1 MQLSDGRPLN
11 MWSYNKSELIFLIM
25 FICIFPQSI
34 YTQFIGILA
43 ITDEFFAIC
52 GFFSF
57 IRYSSR
63 RKVWQISSYIK
74 KIFIILILLLSLGW
88 ISTLVYKIQRN
99 INANLSDCFTFVKF
113 YLIFFY
119 SIKLLTQCYLC
130 KITNVLYRIVKVYLF
145 ASIVCLIL
153 NLLIDI
159 GMTEDYRFGIRAFK
173 FINSNAGDYSSILV
187 ISLSIIIINEA
198 INCRRDNLLKIICLI
213 CLFMTLRGKAI
224 GLGFTFIALDL
235 FLKKH
240 SYLNRK
246 ALIGLSILGIIG
258 GFFQLKY
265 YFIDNVT
272 PRSLFLANGII
283 TANNYFPLGAGYS
296 TYGSNMAKVYYSPLY
311 DKYGFDSI
319 WGMNSEDQQFLN
331 DNFWPMVMGQFGW
344 FGTILYLSI
353 LCIIF
358 NITNRHISSRKLKLA
373 GLTLFFLIAYSSVGG
388 PILLHYIGCATAIVY
403 GLILTASEK
412 CTEFVL

>member
-1 MQLSDGRPLN
+1 MAN
-11 MWSYNKSELIFLIM
+11 
-25 FICIFPQSI
+25 
-34 YTQFIGILA
+34 
-43 ITDEFFAIC
+43 FFV
-52 GFFSF
+52 
-57 IRYSSR
+57 Y
-63 RKVWQISSYIK
+63 K

-119 SIKLLTQCYLC
+119 SIKLLTQCHLC

-235 FLKKH
+235 FLK
-240 SYLNRK
+240 
-246 ALIGLSILGIIG
+246 SILI
-258 GFFQLKY
+258 
-265 YFIDNVT
+265 
-272 PRSLFLANGII
+272 
-283 TANNYFPLGAGYS
+283 
-296 TYGSNMAKVYYSPLY
+296 
-311 DKYGFDSI
+311 
-319 WGMNSEDQQFLN
+319 
-331 DNFWPMVMGQFGW
+331 
-344 FGTILYLSI
+344 
-353 LCIIF
+353 
-358 NITNRHISSRKLKLA
+358 
-373 GLTLFFLIAYSSVGG
+373 
-388 PILLHYIGCATAIVY
+388 
-403 GLILTASEK
+403 
-412 CTEFVL
+412 